1 MDIKDRI
8 IKETTNTTV
17 VYYLDITNEFKQI
30 FNDVDNIISEAKIRL
45 REILKRL
52 HNKQELAKEE
62 KCVVK
67 LAEYKL
73 EYIDKTIKVN
83 GITIDSGA
91 SLYITF
97 KNGTT
102 IEFWASH
109 FGEVRRYEQEGKSD
123 FVG

>member
-1 MDIKDRI
+1 MNIKDRI
-8 IKETTNTTV
+8 VKEITNTTV

-30 FNDVDNIISEAKIRL
+30 FNDVNDIISVAKVRL
-45 REILKRL
+45 IEILKRL
-52 HNKQELAKEE
+52 HNEQEFAEEE
-62 KCVVK
+62 KRVTK

-73 EYIDKTIKVN
+73 EYIDKAIKVN
-83 GITIDSGA
+83 KITIDSGA

-109 FGEVRRYEQEGKSD
+109 FGDVGRYE
-123 FVG
+123 